1 MTKSL
6 IVEVLNDE
14 KFNKALGQA
23 QEGVERLRKIV
34 DQFDSKDFV
43 STQRTAIAYLLEDV
57 QAINKKLNGK

>member
-1 MTKSL
+1 MAKSL

-14 KFNKALGQA
+14 KFSKALGQA
-23 QEGVERLRKIV
+23 QDGVEKLRKIV

-43 STQRTAIAYLLEDV
+43 STQRTAVAYLLEDV